1 MKVIIT
7 ETQYKNI
14 VYNFLDSIFGLNY
27 SYKKQNDDKSVILI
41 FGKDTS
47 DDIFRVYTKYGRG
60 KGCKKDLYI
69 NDDTMDTIQNY
80 IPISVIRK
88 KLFSKTILSY
98 INEKTNLNIDC
109 IDFYYNID
117 SDNDDVLQISRYNFN
132 AKKNKKTK
140 PG

>member
-14 VYNFLDSIFGLNY
+14 VYNFLDSIFGSNY
-27 SYKKQNDDKSVILI
+27 SYKKQNDNKSVILI

-117 SDNDDVLQISRYNFN
+117 SDNDDVPQVSRYNFN

-140 PG
+140 PY